1 MMRHLLIVATAFRV
15 AGLMMIVAS
24 ILALVDLG
32 NTALVTRNIPPDT
45 SKPLDI
51 GTYGLIALLH
61 NTARGFAWA
70 MRGLIG
76 IANVILIVLAIAA
89 VIILLLGVL
98 VYFTGRGIG
107 LHADWAR
114 ILATLIS
121 AGLALLS
128 SFVMVAL
135 INVRRELAPFAALPV
150 GFSLY
155 CLWVLI
161 WRFA

>member
-32 NTALVTRNIPPDT
+32 NTALVTRNIQPDT

-98 VYFTGRGIG
+98 VYF
-107 LHADWAR
+107 
-114 ILATLIS
+114 
-121 AGLALLS
+121 
-128 SFVMVAL
+128 
-135 INVRRELAPFAALPV
+135 
-150 GFSLY
+150 
-155 CLWVLI
+155 
-161 WRFA
+161 